1 MEIILYLCS
10 VIKKEIV
17 KQLKIQDYEDNE
29 DYKGSGHQY
38 HQQHLT

>member
-1 MEIILYLCS
+1 MEKKSYLCS
-10 VIKKEIV
+10 GLKKEIV

-29 DYKGSGHQY
+29 DYKGSGHQH